1 MEKYKE
7 LEQVIPD
14 TLFPTDNDAEI
25 PTLRLDMQ
33 AEDITNP
40 FLCWGEQKRT
50 TNLLGLGSLHFYCDD
65 YRYTALYDHPEQIL
79 KANPRNIVEP
89 NYSLF
94 SDMPIAFGMQRIYK
108 KRWIA
113 RAMQERGI
121 RILVDLNVNQKY
133 YKLNMLGVPIG
144 WRAFA
149 TRGYSERLANLEYEY
164 EIACNWSK
172 GEEPLFVI
180 YGGGAECRRF
190 AQQHSGC
197 IYTNP
202 LVTTKSSL
210 KALKK
215 IHEGIAFFNDE
226 FSIKNLEQMTPWDR
240 QLEDFRQNHRLGQ
253 KSTNPTE

>member
-1 MEKYKE
+1 MEKYQA

-14 TLFPTDNDAEI
+14 TLFPSDNDAEI

-33 AEDITNP
+33 ATDITNP

-50 TNLLGLGSLHFYCDD
+50 TNLLGLGSMHFYTDD

-79 KANPRNIVEP
+79 RANPRNIVEP

-94 SDMPIAFGMQRIYK
+94 NDMPVAFGLQRIYK

-121 RILVDLNVNQKY
+121 RILVDLNVANHF
-133 YKLNMLGVPIG
+133 YKLNMLGVPMG

-149 TRGYSERLANLEYEY
+149 TRGYSDRLNNLAYEY

-172 GEEPLFVI
+172 CEEPLFVI
-180 YGGGAECRRF
+180 YGGGQECKRF
-190 AQQHSGC
+190 AQSHPGC
-197 IYTNP
+197 VYANP
-202 LVTTKSSL
+202 LITTKNAL

-215 IHEGIAFFNDE
+215 IHEGMAFFNEE
-226 FSIKNLEQMTPWDR
+226 FSIKGLEQMSHFDN
-240 QLEDFRQNHRLGQ
+240 QLEDFRSAHQLEA
-253 KSTNPTE
+253 KPKNP

>member
-164 EIACNWSK
+164 AIASNWSK

-190 AQQHSGC
+190 AQQHPGC

-202 LVTTKSSL
+202 LVTTKNSL

-240 QLEDFRQNHRLGQ
+240 QLEDFRQNQRLKQ

>member
-1 MEKYKE
+1 MEKYKD
-7 LEQVIPD
+7 LDDIIPE
-14 TLFPTDNDAEI
+14 TLFPTDNDAEV
-25 PTLRLDMQ
+25 PVLRLDMQ
-33 AEDITNP
+33 AKEITNP

-50 TNLLGLGSLHFYCDD
+50 TNLLGLGSMHFYTDD
-65 YRYTALYDHPEQIL
+65 YRYKTLYDRPEQIL
-79 KANPRNIVEP
+79 RSNPRNIVEP

-113 RAMQERGI
+113 RAMQDRGI
-121 RILVDLNVNQKY
+121 RIFVDLNVNQKY

-164 EIACNWSK
+164 SIACSWAQ

-190 AQQHSGC
+190 ALTHPGC
-197 IYTNP
+197 IYSTP
-202 LVTTKSSL
+202 LITTKNAI
-210 KALKK
+210 KALKRL
-215 IHEGIAFFNDE
+215 HEGIAFFNDE
-226 FSIKNLEQMTPWDR
+226 FSIKNLETMTHLDN
-240 QLEDFRQNHRLGQ
+240 QLEFYKAPQ
-253 KSTNPTE
+253 

>member
-7 LEQVIPD
+7 LEQIIPD

-164 EIACNWSK
+164 AIASNWSK

-190 AQQHSGC
+190 AQQHPGC

-202 LVTTKSSL
+202 LVTTKNSL

-240 QLEDFRQNHRLGQ
+240 QLEDFRQNLRLEQ

>member
-7 LEQVIPD
+7 FDDIIPD

-33 AEDITNP
+33 AQEITNP

-50 TNLLGLGSLHFYCDD
+50 TNLLGLGSMHFYTDD
-65 YRYTALYDHPEQIL
+65 YRYKVLYDHPEQIL
-79 KANPRNIVEP
+79 RANPRNIVEL

-113 RAMQERGI
+113 RVLQDRGI

-133 YKLNMLGVPIG
+133 YKLNMLGVPMG

-149 TRGYSERLANLEYEY
+149 TRGYSERLTNLEYEY
-164 EIACNWSK
+164 SIACSWAG
-172 GEEPLFVI
+172 GEIPLFVI

-190 AQQHSGC
+190 AQTHPGC
-197 IYTNP
+197 VYANP
-202 LVTTKSSL
+202 LVTTKNSL
-210 KALKK
+210 KALKT
-215 IHEGIAFFNDE
+215 IHEGVAFFNED
-226 FSIKNLEQMTPWDR
+226 FSIKNLEKMTPWDN
-240 QLEDFRQNHRLGQ
+240 QLEDFRQNNRLEE
-253 KSTNPTE
+253 KLANPAQ